1 MSLFEQFHSDIN
13 KNYMFNM
20 VKTIINKEFNKDVS
34 GDENYKSF
42 ITTLETVFKN
52 NNSDDISELNKILL
66 DSEVGKYR
74 DKYRPELE
82 NQVVVTNNLN
92 KATSFEELIKQ
103 REQQNQLPVINE
115 ELEVKQKTNV
125 FGTSIE
131 KLVEN
136 KDNEVS
142 EEVIEVVEVVEEVIE
157 ERLKS
162 ISINSSQ
169 RKSINSSRYNYIIDL
184 LDNNIE
190 SKDIRYVS
198 KMIIPIED
206 NYIFSIPVLILK
218 IPELNVLIHMQ
229 QEDTITTP
237 KGVFG
242 IYIPIH
248 KHEIHMNDISKIT
261 IQIKDISDTEFNSL
275 DILKVNIVQINNG
288 KIGLTCSNINSLNYK
303 VGDNIKIINNHTYD
317 LYKLSRTPLQINNI
331 IDNII
336 YCWLPDKFKN
346 YKYDN
351 SDMKVLNLSNQNII
365 FFNQQI

>member
-13 KNYMFNM
+13 KKYMFNM

-34 GDENYKSF
+34 GDENYNSF
-42 ITTLETVFKN
+42 INTLETVFKD
-52 NNSDDISELNKILL
+52 NNSEDISELNKILL

-74 DKYRPELE
+74 EKYRPELE
-82 NQVVVTNNLN
+82 NQVVVSNNLS
-92 KATSFEELIKQ
+92 KATSIEELIKQ
-103 REQQNQLPVINE
+103 REQQNQLPIINE

-131 KLVEN
+131 ELVEN
-136 KDNEVS
+136 KENEVS
-142 EEVIEVVEVVEEVIE
+142 EEVVEENEEVIE

-169 RKSINSSRYNYIIDL
+169 RKSINSSRYNYVIDFI
-184 LDNNIE
+184 DNNIQ

-218 IPELNVLIHMQ
+218 IPELNVLLHMQ
-229 QEDTITTP
+229 QEDTITTS
-237 KGVFG
+237 KGNFG
-242 IYIPIH
+242 IYIPIN
-248 KHEIHMNDISKIT
+248 KHEILMNDVSKIT
-261 IQIKDISDTEFNSL
+261 VQIKDITDTEFISL
-275 DILKVNIVQINNG
+275 DILKVNIVQISND

-331 IDNII
+331 MDNII

-346 YKYDN
+346 CKYDN